1 MWSESTTNRM
11 LQLALIILSYFL
23 LCCSAQTPVF
33 VSPTNGNTYIF
44 GAAVPVRVNY
54 VKSVQVNVSQTCS
67 TQILTQTLKT
77 NITGNFTIPLGYSGT
92 CIYTTNFTSPI
103 PQATPVQVN
112 VITGARIITPTDSS
126 ALSKI
131 PANSSTPIQIYYSP
145 TTSPNVIFGVT
156 LNCSSSL
163 VTSSLIA
170 GGLTNQTFFV
180 PQNFYGDAC
189 VFRIVNSTGTVSYP
203 SDPVLVT
210 ITQVLSLTNPPDG
223 LFILSP
229 NAFPLGTT
237 TGFVTLYNNYY
248 FNIFCDVH
256 SGSFFETTNTNYNLT
271 YSSQRNYGT
280 CKTLVS
286 NAPGYFVTPPQG
298 VIYIQFELTY
308 ATAPVQ
314 IYSGVPFDLKLST
327 KAGLAV
333 PSPFYLSTLGLFCDN
348 ISTFN
353 WTAVA
358 VNTLVKPTLNK
369 VQSTNSDC
377 YFLTMSATK
386 AFVDTRQNVTVISN
400 IITITSPQSGSTLMA
415 GSNYDVIWTIS
426 SGSTVG
432 NTFNVSLIC
441 NGFPTLSSILPNAN
455 FTTISIPS
463 TYYGYSCTL
472 SVTSPYLISNSM
484 SVIVAQTLTIN
495 TPTNGT
501 VFALPPSSISVK
513 LITSGGNIVANITT
527 SLSCST
533 GSPATNLLLTNTN
546 ALTQSI
552 APTQSGQC
560 TFTIISAP
568 SYLVY
573 SSSAYFSL
581 KYTLTF
587 TSVPSIIYRG
597 QNFSIQ
603 IDTVSTMDSPPA
615 ATLSLIC
622 PTNLISDTWTGI
634 LINQPNI
641 LQLRSDV
648 PLDSCF
654 FNVSNDSY
662 YSAASSSDV
671 TVSKVPVVI
680 DVSGGAGPYPKPLAV
695 PLKVSTAVSPVSGT
709 VLLLLTCPSLT
720 TPFPVTIPINVQG
733 SFTYPSTAYG
743 KCRLGIDLNDPIFA

>member
-1 MWSESTTNRM
+1 M
-11 LQLALIILSYFL
+11 LRLTLIILSYFL
-23 LCCSAQTPVF
+23 VSCNAQTPVF

-44 GAAVPVRVNY
+44 GATVPVRVNY
-54 VKSVQVNVSQTCS
+54 VTSVQVNVSQTCS
-67 TQILTQTLKT
+67 TQILTQILTT
-77 NITGNFTIPLGYSGT
+77 NVTKNFTIPLGYSGI
-92 CIYTTNFTSPI
+92 CVYTTNFTSPI

-112 VITGARIITPTDSS
+112 IITGARITTPTDSS

-145 TTSPNVIFGVT
+145 TTSPNVVFGVT

-163 VTSSLIA
+163 VTSALIE

-180 PQNFYGDAC
+180 PQNFYGVAC
-189 VFRIVNSTGTVSYP
+189 VFKIVNSTGTVSYQ

-223 LFILSP
+223 LMVVNP

-237 TGFVTLYNNYY
+237 TGFVTLYDAFR
-248 FNIFCDVH
+248 FNMACDVN
-256 SGSFFETTNTNYNLT
+256 SGSIAKTTNTNYSIT
-271 YSSQRNYGT
+271 YPSQTFYGT
-280 CKTLVS
+280 CKCLLS
-286 NAPGYFVTPPQG
+286 DMPGYYTIPPQRT
-298 VIYIQFELTY
+298 IYIQYSLTY
-308 ATAPVQ
+308 VTAPVQ
-314 IYSGVPFDLKLST
+314 IYSGVPFDLKLGT

-333 PSPFYLSTLGLFCDN
+333 PSPLYLSTLGLFCDN

-353 WTAVA
+353 WTTVA
-358 VNTLVKPTLNK
+358 VNALITLTLNNT
-369 VQSTNSDC
+369 QNTSNNC

-386 AFVDTRQNVTVISN
+386 AFVDTRQNVTVISY
-400 IITITSPQSGSTLMA
+400 IITITSPPSGSTLMA
-415 GSNYDVIWTIS
+415 GSSYTVTWSVS

-432 NTFNVSLIC
+432 NTFNVSLVC
-441 NGFPTLSSILPNAN
+441 GGFPTISSILPNAN
-455 FTTISIPS
+455 ITTISIPS
-463 TYYGYSCTL
+463 TYYSSSCTL
-472 SVTSPYLISNSM
+472 SVTSPYLISDSM
-484 SVIVAQTLTIN
+484 SVIVAQTLSID

-513 LITSGGNIVANITT
+513 LITSGNNIVTNVTT
-527 SLSCST
+527 RLSCST
-533 GSPATNLLLTNTN
+533 GSPTTNLLLTNTN
-546 ALTQSI
+546 SLTQSI
-552 APTQSGQC
+552 ATTQSGQC

-587 TSVPSIIYRG
+587 TSLPPIIYRG

-622 PTNLISDTWTGI
+622 PTNLIIATWTGI

-641 LQLRSDV
+641 LRLRSDV

-662 YSAASSSDV
+662 YDAASSSVV

-680 DVSGGAGPYPKPLAV
+680 NVSGGAGPYPKPLAV
-695 PLKVSTAVSPVSGT
+695 PLKVSTTVSPVSGT